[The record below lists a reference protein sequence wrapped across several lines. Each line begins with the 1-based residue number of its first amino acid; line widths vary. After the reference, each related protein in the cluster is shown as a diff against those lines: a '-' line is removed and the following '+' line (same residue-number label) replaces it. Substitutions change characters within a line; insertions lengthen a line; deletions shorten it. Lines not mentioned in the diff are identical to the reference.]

1 MALFEGKVLDDYE
14 LRRLVGKGG
23 IANVYDA
30 LDLKI
35 QQKVAVKVFKRE
47 DEELLRRFMREASLM
62 ESLRHKHLVPIID
75 SGQYRLYG
83 DLRYYIVLPFFDGG
97 ILRVR
102 IRRSSLSLQETCK
115 YLEGIALALDYIH
128 RQGIIHR
135 DIKAS
140 NILLNSNE
148 QVFLTYFGIAR
159 IANDAT
165 HLTSTGDVLGA
176 VDYVAPELFGEHRRA
191 DASSDLYSLGFLF
204 FLSASLRLS
213 LL

>member
-62 ESLRHKHLVPIID
+62 GSLRHKHLVPIID

-83 DLRYYIVLPFFDGG
+83 DLRYYIVMPFFDGG
-97 ILRVR
+97 TLRVR

-115 YLEGIALALDYIH
+115 YLQGIALALDYIH

-148 QVFLTYFGIAR
+148 QVFLADFGIAR
-159 IANDAT
+159 IADDAT
-165 HLTSTGDVLGA
+165 HLTSTGDVLGT

-213 LL
+213 PL